1 MYSSHLTGTQLLSS
15 LRHLFQLIVQRK
27 ILPNKGSHKLWQNYI
42 LSLLYIVV
50 LLVPSYFQD
59 LIMYDQYIA
68 QYFLPSFFSPLKI
81 YVIVS
86 INNNRTSNNLF
97 NNMMTEPLERMIV

>member
-1 MYSSHLTGTQLLSS
+1 MYSSHLTGTQLLPS

-27 ILPNKGSHKLWQNYI
+27 IFPNKVSHKLWQDYV

-50 LLVPSYFQD
+50 LVVPSYFLV
-59 LIMYDQYIA
+59 LIMYDQYIE
-68 QYFLPSFFSPLKI
+68 QYFLPSSFSPLTI
-81 YVIVS
+81 YVIIS

-97 NNMMTEPLERMIV
+97 NKMMTEPLERTIV